1 MFTINM
7 INSIRWKYICHDFMS
22 ETAPLLVSIYL
33 LLQLWRGTYFSYGLK
48 KNAIYLK
55 RSYINSCCLAGQERD
70 QAKQDQSDLKGNY
83 LRQLY
88 FFLSSGEFVNYS

>member
-1 MFTINM
+1 LQPGFAGSPGFFFPCFSSTGPVP
-7 INSIRWKYICHDFMS
+7 
-22 ETAPLLVSIYL
+22 APGRPAGPGFKTM
-33 LLQLWRGTYFSYGLK
+33 RGTYFSYGLK
-48 KNAIYLK
+48 KIAIYLK